1 MSRSRVPRWFTEG
14 LAEYETI
21 IARPEWVRE
30 NDQELFEALRND
42 RLPALGNMSRAFTRA
57 EELEDVGTA
66 YYASSQILVMLA
78 DHYGHDKLAEMLRQW
93 GQGKPS
99 DQVMKTVLGKQPAEL
114 DHEFRQFAEQKL
126 KRFSEQFMPMQRKG
140 RVDRLVQEAK
150 AAPKDVKKQ
159 LKLALTLFS
168 NGDQDRA
175 RGILSQA
182 EKLEP
187 SNADVR
193 FLRAEVDQHDHP
205 EKSIALLSKMIEAHQ
220 DGYAARLL
228 LGKLL
233 AAGGDDAGAST
244 ALEKA
249 ASFDPSSA
257 TPHYL
262 LAEIAHNRANDDAE
276 LASMRRL
283 AELEQHENK
292 VYRRLLGLL
301 AGKKLW
307 PEALKVGEVAIYTD
321 VEGFQTHRIY
331 GEALAQTGDRG
342 RAIFELESAALTEAE
357 PRELADNQ
365 TRLAELYTAEGRGK
379 DAARA
384 RKRATELSAPT
395 QGKP

>member
-1 MSRSRVPRWFTEG
+1 
-14 LAEYETI
+14 
-21 IARPEWVRE
+21 
-30 NDQELFEALRND
+30 
-42 RLPALGNMSRAFTRA
+42 
-57 EELEDVGTA
+57 
-66 YYASSQILVMLA
+66 
-78 DHYGHDKLAEMLRQW
+78 MLRQW
-93 GQGKPS
+93 GAGKPS
-99 DQVMKTVLGKQPAEL
+99 DQVMSSVLGKQPAEL

-126 KRFSEQFMPMQRKG
+126 KRFSQQFMPMQRKG
-140 RVDRLVQEAK
+140 RLDKLVQEAK
-150 AAPKDVKKQ
+150 AAPKDVKKL
-159 LKLALTLFS
+159 LKLALTLLS
-168 NGDQDRA
+168 NGDRDRA
-175 RGILSQA
+175 RAVLGEA

-187 SNADVR
+187 TNADAR
-193 FLRAEVDQHDHP
+193 FLRAELDQHDHP
-205 EKSIALLSKMIEAHQ
+205 EKSIALLGKMVEAHQ
-220 DGYAARLL
+220 DGYAVRLL

-233 AAGGDDAGAST
+233 AAAGDDPGART

-257 TPHYL
+257 TPFYL
-262 LAEIAHNRANDDAE
+262 LAEIAHNRADDDGE
-276 LASMRRL
+276 LAALRRL

-301 AGKKLW
+301 AAKKGW
-307 PEALKVGEVAIYTD
+307 PEAVKVGEVAIYVD

-342 RAIFELESAALTEAE
+342 HAIFELESAALTEAE